1 MRRRDLV
8 LLATVAM
15 MVKPSLARGQQK
27 APSAKIGYLGAANV
41 TEAVGAFYGEMIR
54 LGYVEGQNF
63 AVVFHAFG
71 EDPAKLPALAADL
84 ARARVDVIVADGS
97 EAPLRAVRAA
107 TDGIPIVVV
116 AVNYDPL
123 ERGYVESLAHPGGNI
138 TGVFFRSLE
147 VVPKQVELLR
157 AMLPEATRLGILYG
171 AETEDEFAVAESS
184 AKAQGLTVSPVKL
197 GDPPYDFDT
206 VFRRVVQDEP
216 QIMLVLSTPAFAAH
230 RNEVVAAALRYRL
243 PAMFRFRSYV
253 QDGGLMSYGADNA
266 AARRLAASYVAKIL
280 GGARPADLPIQRADK
295 FELVINVKT
304 AKTLGIAIP
313 PLMLTRAD
321 EVIE

>member
-1 MRRRDLV
+1 MRRRDLIALV
-8 LLATVAM
+8 TGAIAARS
-15 MVKPSLARGQQK
+15 SLARAQQK
-27 APSAKIGYLGAANV
+27 PRSAIGYLGSVRA
-41 TEAVGAFYGEMIR
+41 TEAFDAFYEQMAQ
-54 LGYVEGQNF
+54 LGYVDGRN
-63 AVVFHAFG
+63 VSVTFHAFG
-71 EDPAKLPALAADL
+71 EDPGRLPALAAEL
-84 ARARVDVIVADGS
+84 VRAGVDAIVADGS
-97 EAPLRAVRAA
+97 EDTLRAARTV
-107 TDGIPIVVV
+107 TDSIPIVAV

-123 ERGYVESLAHPGGNI
+123 ERGYVASLARPGGNI

-157 AMLPEATRLGILYG
+157 AIRPEATRLGIVYG
-171 AETEDEFAVAESS
+171 VETEDEFGVGESS
-184 AKAQGLTVSPVKL
+184 AKTQGLEINPVRL
-197 GDPPYDFDT
+197 GDPPYDFDA
-206 VFRRVVQDEP
+206 VFHEAAQDEP
-216 QIMLVLSTPAFAAH
+216 QIVLVLSTPAFAAH
-230 RNEVVAAALRYRL
+230 RKEAATAALRYRL

-266 AARRLAASYVAKIL
+266 GMRRLAATYVAKIL

-321 EVIE
+321 EIVE